1 MAMNLKPLTKSL
13 SWIRINLFIVAGI
26 FIAVYILNTTK
37 DVGAGLKVNTVEA
50 MWVAFFAGLWTKK
63 AFKG

>member
-1 MAMNLKPLTKSL
+1 MSMNLKPLTKSL

-26 FIAVYILNTTK
+26 LIAAYVLNTAR
-37 DVGAGLKVNTVEA
+37 DVGAGIKVNTVEA
-50 MWVAFFAGLWTKK
+50 MWVSFFAGLWTKK